1 MTPMHDP
8 LQSGVA
14 WSVGVL
20 LGGVFFGGLWW
31 TTREGLAS
39 PRPAL
44 WFFGSL
50 LLRMSVT
57 VLGFYAVARGH
68 WERLLICLL
77 GFVMARIVVLGV
89 TRLGANRRTRPA
101 PVGSHAP

>member
-1 MTPMHDP
+1 MHDA

-20 LGGVFFGGLWW
+20 LGGLFFGGLWW

-50 LLRMSVT
+50 LVRMSVT
-57 VLGFYAVARGH
+57 VLGFYTV
-68 WERLLICLL
+68 ERLLLCLL
-77 GFVMARIVVLGV
+77 GFVMARVAVLSV
-89 TRLGANRRTRPA
+89 TRLGANRRRRPA
-101 PVGSHAP
+101 PVAGHAH

>member
-1 MTPMHDP
+1 MHEA

-20 LGGVFFGGLWW
+20 LGGLFFGGLWW

-50 LLRMSVT
+50 LVRMGVT
-57 VLGFYAVARGH
+57 VLGFYVVARGQ
-68 WERLLICLL
+68 WERLLLCLL
-77 GFVMARIVVLGV
+77 GFVMARIVVLSM
-89 TRLGANRRTRPA
+89 TRLGADRRTRPA
-101 PVGSHAP
+101 PVTGHAH